1 MLAAVT
7 VFAAFGL
14 KKFRTTYMTEEVF
27 VNVNEYTKKNEY
39 RFKELFGSN
48 DNIVLLIKSDY
59 IFKSEVLN
67 MIQEIEN

>member
-27 VNVNEYTKKNEY
+27 VNVNEYTKKMNTDLKNFSAATTISFY
-39 RFKELFGSN
+39 S
-48 DNIVLLIKSDY
+48 
-59 IFKSEVLN
+59 
-67 MIQEIEN
+67 

>member
-1 MLAAVT
+1 
-7 VFAAFGL
+7 
-14 KKFRTTYMTEEVF
+14 MTEEVF